1 MCVLASAVDIF
12 SSHLIIVLK
21 TVLQLSWLERY
32 TDNVEVGSSNL
43 PGTTLSDLLGGLA
56 QLARAPALHAGGQ
69 GFESLIL
76 HEKKYIDILG

>member
-32 TDNVEVGSSNL
+32 TDKVEVGSSNL
-43 PGTTLSDLLGGLA
+43 PGTTLSDYI
-56 QLARAPALHAGGQ
+56 QDVR
-69 GFESLIL
+69 
-76 HEKKYIDILG
+76 HELRERDNW